1 VSAQGRV
8 ALVDGTGLAY
18 RAFHALPGSMATPA
32 GEPTNAVYG
41 FATMFRKV
49 FAGRRVSHMAVV
61 FDAPGPTFRTA
72 ADPTYKAHRPPMPR
86 ALVEQLPGIEE
97 LVRAHGVPVV
107 KVQGV
112 EADDVIGTLAVR
124 ARDEGHNVWIISPDK
139 DFAQLVGPSIRQLD
153 TASDVL
159 LDADRIRRRYGV
171 PPDRFV
177 DWLALVGDRADGIRG
192 VPGIGR
198 QTATDLL
205 ADHTLDALLQDP
217 PTGRHGD
224 LLRTH
229 ADQARA
235 SRDLAQLRLD
245 VPVADL
251 LPGGLDDLAIDGPN
265 LAELNRAYR
274 RFAFHSLLAPESL
287 ATHADEPVQYFVADS
302 PEMAAGA
309 LEHETT
315 GSEPVALHVLVE
327 LDGPRR
333 GELLGLAISPR
344 RGRAVYLPVNGPGGL
359 GGVVLRLARGWLE
372 GPRPKVV
379 HHAKEA
385 IRVLALHGIALA
397 GVMGDGGL
405 GSYLLDPT
413 RHLPHRL
420 DQVAR
425 DQLHVALQP
434 LYGLLGKGR
443 ERVGFFDLTVDRSGA
458 WACHMADAAG
468 AVWERIGP
476 QLVRE
481 QLDRELQAVDLPL
494 AHVLAAMEVR
504 GIGADPDKLRALE
517 KGFAAERRQLAKQ
530 IHALAGRRFTI
541 GSGKQ
546 LGAVLFDELGLPVQG
561 RTKTGYQTSAAVL
574 RKLEGLHPIVP
585 LVQRYK
591 VLDTLVQTYTKP
603 LTASV
608 APDGRIHPTYVCT
621 NSASGRILTTEPD
634 LQRTPIA
641 TDESAAIR
649 EALVAAPGHVL
660 VRADWSQLELRLL
673 AHLAQDR
680 GLIEAYRRGD
690 DVHRRTAA
698 AVLDLDL
705 ADVTAEDREVGKAV
719 NYATI
724 YGQGPAALGE
734 QLDLPAAR
742 ARAFIDAFFQAW
754 PGIAAWRDR
763 TIVEAHTHGFV
774 TTWAGRRRYLPEL
787 THRDRSDQAYGE
799 RAALNTPIQGSGA
812 DLCKRALLAAHRELP
827 EGAGL
832 VLQVH
837 DELLVECREDQVDEV
852 VEVLRRAMEEVVE
865 LDVPLPVSVGV
876 GRSWRAAHDG

>member
-1 VSAQGRV
+1 VRGRV
-8 ALVDGTGLAY
+8 ALVDGTGLAF
-18 RAFHALPGSMATPA
+18 RAFHALPGSMCTPA
-32 GEPTNAVYG
+32 GEPTNAIYG

-61 FDAPGPTFRTA
+61 FDAPGGTFRHA
-72 ADPTYKAHRPPMPR
+72 ADPTYKAHRPPMPTQL
-86 ALVEQLPGIEE
+86 ADQLPGIEE
-97 LVRAHGVPVV
+97 LVRAHGVPVL
-107 KVQGV
+107 KVSGV
-112 EADDVIGTLAVR
+112 EADDVIGTLALQ
-124 ARDEGHNVWIISPDK
+124 ARDAGHDVWIVSPDK
-139 DFAQLVGPSIRQLD
+139 DFAQLVGPSLRQLD
-153 TASDVL
+153 TGSDVL
-159 LDADRIRRRYGV
+159 MDADRIRRRHGV
-171 PPDRFV
+171 PPERFV
-177 DWLALVGDRADGIRG
+177 DWLALVGDKADGIRG

-198 QTATDLL
+198 ARAAELL
-205 ADHTLDALLQDP
+205 SDHTLDELLDDP
-217 PTGRHGD
+217 PPGKVGD

-229 ADQARA
+229 AEKARA
-235 SRDLAQLRLD
+235 SRELARLRTD
-245 VPVADL
+245 VPLDAL
-251 LPGGLDDLAIDGPN
+251 LPGGLDDLQVDGPN
-265 LAELNRAYR
+265 LQVLNRAYR
-274 RFAFHSLLAPESL
+274 RFAFHSLLAPESI
-287 ATHADEPVQYFVADS
+287 APADGGPVQYFVADS

-309 LEHETT
+309 LEHETA
-315 GSEPVALHVLVE
+315 GDDPVAVHVLVE

-333 GELLGLAISPR
+333 HDLLGIAVSPR
-344 RGRAVYLPVNGPGGL
+344 RGRAVYLPYDGPGGL
-359 GGVVLRLARGWLE
+359 GPIVLRLAKTWLE
-372 GPRPKVV
+372 SPRPKVM
-379 HHAKEA
+379 HHAKDGL
-385 IRVLALHGIALA
+385 RTLAAHGIEVR
-397 GVMGDGGL
+397 GVVGDGAL

-434 LYGLLGKGR
+434 IYGLLGKGR
-443 ERVGFFDLTVDRSGA
+443 ERVGFFDLTVDRAGA

-468 AVWERIGP
+468 AVWERIAP
-476 QLVRE
+476 SLVRE
-481 QLDRELQAVDLPL
+481 ELDRELQAVDLPL
-494 AHVLAAMEVR
+494 AHVLAAMEAR
-504 GIGADPDKLRALE
+504 GIGADVERLAQLE
-517 KGFAAERRQLAKQ
+517 KDFAAERRDVAKQ

-546 LGAVLFDELGLPVQG
+546 LGSVLFDELGLPVQG
-561 RTKTGYQTSAAVL
+561 RTKTGYKTDAAVL
-574 RKLEGLHPIVP
+574 RKLEALHPIVP
-585 LVQRYK
+585 LVQRHK
-591 VLDTLVQTYTKP
+591 VLDTLIQTYTKP
-603 LTASV
+603 LTSSV
-608 APDGRIHPTYVCT
+608 GPDGRIHPTYVCT

-649 EALVAAPGHVL
+649 EALVAADGHVL

-680 GLIEAYRRGD
+680 SLIDAYRRGD
-690 DVHRRTAA
+690 DVHVHTAA
-698 AVLDLDL
+698 AVLDLDRGQ
-705 ADVTAEDREVGKAV
+705 VTAEDREVGKAV

-754 PGIAAWRDR
+754 PGVAAWRDR
-763 TIVEAHTHGFV
+763 TIVEAHTNGFV

-787 THRDRSDQAYGE
+787 THRDRADQAYGE

-812 DLCKRALLAAHRELP
+812 DLCKRALLAAHRDLP

-852 VEVLRRAMEEVVE
+852 TDVLRRSMEEVAE

-876 GRSWRAAHDG
+876 GRSWREAHDA